1 MNLNNLRNLSANV
14 NKELAERRL
23 SEFIKIFWGAV
34 DPAEYIHNWHI
45 DVISE
50 HLEAVFYGQIRKLL
64 INIPPRCQK
73 SLTVTVFF
81 PAWVWVKRPELQWIF
96 ASYAHSLSVRDS
108 VKCRTLIQSAQY
120 QSFFADRYKLTDDQ
134 NTKVNFR
141 NDKGGARI
149 ATSVGGS
156 NTGEGGDIICYDDPN
171 NMNEI
176 MSEAKRGGVNSWH
189 DTVMSTRLNNPKTG
203 CRIIVQQ
210 RGHEKDMSGHVLSQ
224 ELGWEHLCLP
234 MRYEKKIISIP
245 LDIEIP
251 EYNILVENRF
261 DEKYLKQLETELGE
275 YGTAGQLQQRPA
287 PAGGG
292 MIKEK
297 WFRYYDTL
305 PNEFDKIIISWDTA
319 KKVSELNDYSVGMVF
334 GIKGKFAYLINIL
347 RKKMEYPELK
357 SVVKV
362 LSDEYNATLNL
373 IEDKASGTSLIQDVR
388 RDIRVKPILPM
399 ADKVTR
405 MFTEVAQIEAGFV
418 LFPEKAHWLSDFLTE
433 LLKFPAGEHDD
444 QVDALSQFLFY
455 FRTGKK
461 YIMPD
466 KYQRRR

>member
-1 MNLNNLRNLSANV
+1 MMNLKNILPNV
-14 NKELAERRL
+14 DKELSERRL
-23 SEFIKIFWGAV
+23 SEFIKIFWHTV
-34 DPAEYIHNWHI
+34 DPAEYVHNWHI
-45 DVISE
+45 DIISD
-50 HLEAVFYGQIRKLL
+50 HLEAVFYGQIRNLL

-73 SLTVTVFF
+73 SLTVAVFF
-81 PAWVWVKRPELQWIF
+81 PAWAWVKKPELQWIF

-108 VKCRTLIQSAQY
+108 VKCRTLIQSTQY
-120 QSFFADRYKLTDDQ
+120 QSFFSDRFQLTDDQ

-156 NTGEGGDIICYDDPN
+156 NTGEGGDLLIYDDPN
-171 NMNEI
+171 NMSEIHSDIKRNRVNE
-176 MSEAKRGGVNSWH
+176 WH

-203 CRIIVQQ
+203 CRVIVQQ

-245 LDIEIP
+245 LQNYKIP

-261 DEKYLKQLETELGE
+261 NKKYIENLETELGS

-287 PAGGG
+287 PVGGG

-305 PNEFDKIIISWDTA
+305 PKKFDKIIISWDTA
-319 KKVSELNDYSVGMVF
+319 KKVSELNDFSVGMVF
-334 GIKGKFAYLINIL
+334 GIKDRYVYLINIL

-357 SVVKV
+357 DTVIT
-362 LSDEYNATLNL
+362 LSNEHNALLNL
-373 IEDKASGTSLIQDVR
+373 IEDKASGTSLIQDAR
-388 RDIRVKPILPM
+388 RDIRVRPILPI

-405 MFTEVAQIEAGFV
+405 MFTETAQIEAGFV
-418 LFPEKAHWLSDFLTE
+418 LFPETAHWLSDFITE
-433 LLKFPAGEHDD
+433 LIKFPNGEHDD
-444 QVDALSQFLFY
+444 QVDALSQFLNY
-455 FRTGKK
+455 FRTSKV
-461 YIMPD
+461 IVV
-466 KYQRRR
+466 